1 MTAKLSRPQIDA
13 LRYAKGRMIYAA
25 DINGGNGNRR
35 RTLLSLFKIGMLA
48 WDPIYHARVVLTAA
62 GEQQLQQARL
72 LARVAKAKL
81 GRIGRP
87 RSWSGMCPAGKHGL
101 DYEGQLCD
109 LCPSTETQP

>member
-1 MTAKLSRPQIDA
+1 MKLSRAQLDA
-13 LRYAKGRMIYAA
+13 LRYAKGRLLYAA

-48 WDPIYHARVVLTAA
+48 WDPSPIYHGRVVLTAA
-62 GEQQLQQARL
+62 GEQQLQQARDHL
-72 LARVAKAKL
+72 RAEKAKL

-87 RSWSGMCPAGKHGL
+87 VRWSGMCPTGKHGL
-101 DYEGQLCD
+101 DYEGQRCD

>member
-1 MTAKLSRPQIDA
+1 MKLSRAQLDA

-35 RTLLSLFKIGMLA
+35 RTLLSLLKIGMLG

-62 GEQQLQQARL
+62 GEQQLQQERERTRA
-72 LARVAKAKL
+72 AKARL

-101 DYEGQLCD
+101 DYEGQRCD
-109 LCPSTETQP
+109 LCPSTEVQP